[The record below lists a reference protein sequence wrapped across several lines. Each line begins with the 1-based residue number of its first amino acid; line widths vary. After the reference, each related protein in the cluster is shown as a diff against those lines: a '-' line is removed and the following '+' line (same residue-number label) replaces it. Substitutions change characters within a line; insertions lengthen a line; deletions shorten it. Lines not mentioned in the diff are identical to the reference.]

1 MLVVYARD
9 AWHYSPAA
17 KALYWITLS
26 VFIVAAL
33 VLAWVSS
40 VSLPIIWIHTAS
52 RSTAREDKSSTSG
65 DPLTAAFHF
74 GEFISRSSAEPLCR
88 ISVGQAPSTFGDV
101 VLCRDDSAQFCR
113 SQ

>member
-26 VFIVAAL
+26 VFIVAAP

-74 GEFISRSSAEPLCR
+74 GESISRVKGIEP
-88 ISVGQAPSTFGDV
+88 S
-101 VLCRDDSAQFCR
+101 
-113 SQ
+113 